1 MEKYKTAEYRLLP
14 AQGGNRYSF
23 ICGVTGA
30 QLLTDRVYQADDAAQ
45 ELSLARQTEGR
56 THFNQCS
63 KCGRWVFD
71 VAYNP
76 EVLECIECAP
86 FEKEARFCKSCGV
99 RVPAGCRTCP
109 ACGKMLYYEGVNS
122 YDAENE
128 ASGA

>member
-1 MEKYKTAEYRLLP
+1 MEPYKTADYCLLP

-30 QLLTDRVYQADDAAQ
+30 RFLTDRVYQADDGVG
-45 ELSLARQTEGR
+45 ELLLAWQAEGR
-56 THFNQCS
+56 MHFNQCR

-71 VAYNP
+71 VAFNP

-86 FEKEARFCKSCGV
+86 FEAEARFCKSCGV

-109 ACGKMLYYEGVNS
+109 ACGKMLYYEGVSGN
-122 YDAENE
+122 DAENE